1 MDNNARVKIQVD
13 DSRVKELRNNV
24 GELYEKFARNAREQ
38 AKDIREVNRRIEEQI
53 RLLETRNQKAS
64 ETRRRELEAEFRS
77 GGMSRAEYNRNLKD
91 VEGSASYARGRVAD
105 LREML
110 AADQALPQQQDRARE
125 LFRKLTGDIPRGNVA
140 SEIDE
145 RIRQFE
151 RQGQTDI
158 ASRAYRLRTRYDQGF
173 ITRDQFGRESSSLRA
188 DRQSN
193 ALLVRLLREIADNT
207 KNEAK
212 NSAEELV
219 KRLGVSSKAAAATR
233 IERLE
238 GKTTGS
244 IEDVMRRQQA
254 ATILRNQYGIGGSTT
269 TAVGGG
275 GFFGDMVASGA
286 ATLAGRGGALGGALT
301 RLGPAGLAIG
311 ASVGLGTWGFK
322 RYQNQAKNA
331 RDLAVIHGVSLEQ
344 ARSMV
349 SGWNSQ
355 AALLGLDT
363 DELASR
369 MVSYERAA
377 GRWYSPGQALNMFAQ
392 QRALGITDDQYSQI
406 LQLGR
411 QGRGGTAP
419 GVVDALARQ
428 VSKQYGGLSRL
439 PDALDYFSTAA
450 QNVLS
455 VKGDFNQNAV
465 AGIVSSLMARG
476 VQGSQM
482 GRILGGIQNIGSNG
496 NGLAQGLA
504 FRAASMLK
512 PDASTWDIMKTV
524 SSPLDNIPYL
534 REYMRQAKQ
543 LSGGDVNQEKF
554 LLKDVTGLS
563 PHDVDALYD
572 TFLKGTD
579 ADIKKKIGAIK
590 TGSGSG
596 EGNLPRA
603 DNLTTELEKINT
615 SVNRLKDEVVRV
627 LNDIFGVTSNW
638 DGLRE
643 NLKTLLDDNATMG
656 EKIWAAGKASMHAN
670 PFTGLGLFLNLIR
683 MMGGGR

>member
-53 RLLETRNQKAS
+53 RLLETRNQKATQ
-64 ETRRRELEAEFRS
+64 TRRRELEAEFRS

-110 AADQALPQQQDRARE
+110 AADQAFPQQQDRARE
-125 LFRKLTGDIPRGNVA
+125 LFRKLTGDVPRGNVA

-207 KNEAK
+207 KNEAR

-219 KRLGVSSKAAAATR
+219 KRLNVSSRTDAATWV
-233 IERLE
+233 ERLE
-238 GKTTGS
+238 GKKTGS
-244 IEDVMRRQQA
+244 VADVMMRQQA
-254 ATILRNQYGIGGSTT
+254 AAILRDQYGIGGGAIAGGS
-269 TAVGGG
+269 GG
-275 GFFGDMVASGA
+275 GFGGILASGA
-286 ATLAGRGGALGGALT
+286 ASLASRGGGLGGMLT
-301 RLGPAGLAIG
+301 RFGPAGLAIG
-311 ASVGLGTWGFK
+311 AIVGAGAWGFN
-322 RYQNQAKNA
+322 RYQTQSQQA
-331 RDLAVIHGVSLEQ
+331 RDLAVMHGLSLEHG
-344 ARSMV
+344 RDMV
-349 SGWNSQ
+349 SGWDSK
-355 AALLGLDT
+355 AIHLGLST
-363 DELASR
+363 EAFAAK
-369 MVSYERAA
+369 MAGYERAA
-377 GRWYSPGQALNMFAQ
+377 GRWYSPDQAMNMFAQ
-392 QRALGITDDQYSQI
+392 QRALGISDDQYSQI

-411 QGRGGTAP
+411 QGRGGSAP
-419 GVVDALARQ
+419 GLIDALSRQ
-428 VSKQYGGLSRL
+428 VKKQYGGLTRL
-439 PDALDYFSTAA
+439 PDALEYFSTAA

-455 VKGDFNQNAV
+455 VKGDFNQNAL
-465 AGIVSSLMARG
+465 AGIVSSLMTRG

-504 FRAASMLK
+504 YRAAAMVN
-512 PDASTWDIMKTV
+512 PNASTWDITKTV
-524 SSPLDNIPYL
+524 ESPLDNIPFL
-534 REYMRQAKQ
+534 REYMKQAKQ
-543 LSGGDVNQEKF
+543 LSGGDVSQEKF
-554 LLKDVTGLS
+554 LLKGVTGLS
-563 PHDVDALYD
+563 ANDVDKLYE
-572 TFLKGTD
+572 TFVSGSED
-579 ADIKKKIGAIK
+579 AIKNKIGALK
-590 TGSGSG
+590 TGYGHG

-603 DNLTTELEKINT
+603 ADLTTEMEKLTVAIDKA
-615 SVNRLKDEVVRV
+615 KDEIVDKLLALVDKTIDANVVQQAIR
-627 LNDIFGVTSNW
+627 
-638 DGLRE
+638 
-643 NLKTLLDDNATMG
+643 TLADANATLF
-656 EKIWAAGKASMHAN
+656 EKIWAVTKAAATYS
-670 PFTGLGLFLNLIR
+670 PLR
-683 MMGGGR
+683 P

>member
-53 RLLETRNQKAS
+53 RLLETRNQKATQ
-64 ETRRRELEAEFRS
+64 TRRRELEAEFRS

-110 AADQALPQQQDRARE
+110 AADQAFPQQQDRARE
-125 LFRKLTGDIPRGNVA
+125 LFRKLTGDVPRGNVA

-207 KNEAK
+207 KNEAR

-219 KRLGVSSKAAAATR
+219 KRLNVSSRTDAATWV
-233 IERLE
+233 ERLE
-238 GKTTGS
+238 GKKTGS
-244 IEDVMRRQQA
+244 VADVMMRQQA
-254 ATILRNQYGIGGSTT
+254 AAILRDQYGIGGGAIAGGS
-269 TAVGGG
+269 GG
-275 GFFGDMVASGA
+275 GFGGILASGA
-286 ATLAGRGGALGGALT
+286 ASLASRGGGLGGMLT
-301 RLGPAGLAIG
+301 RFGPAGLAIG
-311 ASVGLGTWGFK
+311 AIVGAGAWGFN
-322 RYQNQAKNA
+322 RYQTQSQQA
-331 RDLAVIHGVSLEQ
+331 RDLAVMHGLSLEHG
-344 ARSMV
+344 RDMV
-349 SGWNSQ
+349 SGWDSK
-355 AALLGLDT
+355 AIHLGLST
-363 DELASR
+363 GAFAAK
-369 MVSYERAA
+369 MAGYERAA
-377 GRWYSPGQALNMFAQ
+377 GRWYSPDQAMNMFAQ
-392 QRALGITDDQYSQI
+392 QRALGISDDQYSQI

-411 QGRGGTAP
+411 QGRGGSAP
-419 GVVDALARQ
+419 GLIDALSRQ
-428 VSKQYGGLSRL
+428 VKKQYGGLTRL
-439 PDALDYFSTAA
+439 PDALEYFSTAA

-455 VKGDFNQNAV
+455 VKGDFNQNAL
-465 AGIVSSLMARG
+465 AGIVSSLMTRG

-504 FRAASMLK
+504 YRAAAMVN
-512 PDASTWDIMKTV
+512 PNASTWDITKTV
-524 SSPLDNIPYL
+524 ESPLDNIPFL
-534 REYMRQAKQ
+534 REYMKQAKQ
-543 LSGGDVNQEKF
+543 LSGGDVSQEKF
-554 LLKDVTGLS
+554 LLKGVTGLS
-563 PHDVDALYD
+563 ANDVDKLYE
-572 TFLKGTD
+572 TFVSGSED
-579 ADIKKKIGAIK
+579 AIKNKIGALK
-590 TGSGSG
+590 TGYGHG

-603 DNLTTELEKINT
+603 ADLTTEMEKLTVAIDKA
-615 SVNRLKDEVVRV
+615 KDEIVDKLLALVDKTIDANVVQQAIR
-627 LNDIFGVTSNW
+627 
-638 DGLRE
+638 
-643 NLKTLLDDNATMG
+643 TLADANATLF
-656 EKIWAAGKASMHAN
+656 EKIWAVTKAAATYS
-670 PFTGLGLFLNLIR
+670 PLR
-683 MMGGGR
+683 P

>member
-53 RLLETRNQKAS
+53 RLLETRNQKATQ
-64 ETRRRELEAEFRS
+64 TRRRELEAEFRS

-110 AADQALPQQQDRARE
+110 AADQAFPQQQDRARE
-125 LFRKLTGDIPRGNVA
+125 LFRKLTGDVPRGNVA

-207 KNEAK
+207 KNEAR

-219 KRLGVSSKAAAATR
+219 KRLNVSSRTEAATWV
-233 IERLE
+233 ERLE
-238 GKTTGS
+238 GKKTGS
-244 IEDVMRRQQA
+244 VADVMMRQQA
-254 ATILRNQYGIGGSTT
+254 AAILRDQYGIGGGAIAGGS
-269 TAVGGG
+269 GG
-275 GFFGDMVASGA
+275 GFGGILASGA
-286 ATLAGRGGALGGALT
+286 ASLASRGGGLGGMLT
-301 RLGPAGLAIG
+301 RFGPAGLAIG
-311 ASVGLGTWGFK
+311 AIVGAGAWGFN
-322 RYQNQAKNA
+322 RYQTQSQQA
-331 RDLAVIHGVSLEQ
+331 RDLAVMHGLSLEHG
-344 ARSMV
+344 RDMV
-349 SGWNSQ
+349 SGWDSK
-355 AALLGLDT
+355 AIHLGLST
-363 DELASR
+363 EAFAAK
-369 MVSYERAA
+369 MAGYERAA
-377 GRWYSPGQALNMFAQ
+377 GRWYSPDQAMNMFAQ
-392 QRALGITDDQYSQI
+392 QRALGISDDQYSQI

-411 QGRGGTAP
+411 QGRGGSAP
-419 GVVDALARQ
+419 GLIDALSRQ
-428 VSKQYGGLSRL
+428 VKKQYGGLTRL
-439 PDALDYFSTAA
+439 PDALEYFSTAA

-455 VKGDFNQNAV
+455 VKGDFNQNAL
-465 AGIVSSLMARG
+465 AGIVSSLMTRG

-504 FRAASMLK
+504 YRAAAMVN
-512 PDASTWDIMKTV
+512 PNASTWDITKTV
-524 SSPLDNIPYL
+524 ESPLDNIPFL
-534 REYMRQAKQ
+534 REYMKQAKQ
-543 LSGGDVNQEKF
+543 LSGGDVSQEKF
-554 LLKDVTGLS
+554 LLKGVTGLS
-563 PHDVDALYD
+563 ANDVDKLYE
-572 TFLKGTD
+572 TFVSGSED
-579 ADIKKKIGAIK
+579 AIKNKIGALK
-590 TGSGSG
+590 TGYGHG

-603 DNLTTELEKINT
+603 ADLTTEMEKLTVAIDKA
-615 SVNRLKDEVVRV
+615 KDEIVDKLLALVDKTIDANVVQQAIR
-627 LNDIFGVTSNW
+627 
-638 DGLRE
+638 
-643 NLKTLLDDNATMG
+643 TLADANATLF
-656 EKIWAAGKASMHAN
+656 EKIWAVTKAAATYS
-670 PFTGLGLFLNLIR
+670 PLR
-683 MMGGGR
+683 P